1 MTQNKP
7 SHQITSKTSKKS
19 KTTSSPKYEI
29 SQHAPRAS
37 GTHNYMSI
45 RPLKEST
52 SKSNL
57 TNSAQE
63 EIPKPTKHPNHVMPS
78 PMPTTGQTELR
89 QYPST
94 PTPTAP
100 AFHHTTTQLKP
111 SKHHSYPKCTDS
123 PTMENTLTETSQ
135 HSSKNNTTNNY
146 STPYL
151 YVLTLD
157 GSHVTLPNSKPTHKT
172 THHIP

>member
-1 MTQNKP
+1 MKSSTKFAI
-7 SHQITSKTSKKS
+7 SH
-19 KTTSSPKYEI
+19 
-29 SQHAPRAS
+29 HAPMAI
-37 GTHNYMSI
+37 GTHTYTSTT
-45 RPLKEST
+45 PLKVYT

-57 TNSAQE
+57 TNSVQE
-63 EIPKPTKHPNHVMPS
+63 EIPNPTKPPNHVMPS
-78 PMPTTGQTELR
+78 PMPTTGQTEL
-89 QYPST
+89 QPYPST

-100 AFHHTTTQLKP
+100 AYPHTITQPKP
-111 SKHHSYPKCTDS
+111 SKHHSYPRYMVS
-123 PTMENTLTETSQ
+123 PTTANTLTETSQ

-151 YVLTLD
+151 YVPTLD